1 MIWDID
7 FTKQLRHG
15 DSTFDLRVAFQSS
28 AQRLVLFGPS
38 GAGKTQTLKV
48 IAGLVRPDR
57 GHIRVAGRTLFASA
71 HGVNLSPQQ
80 RRLAYVFQDYALFPH
95 LSVRQNIA
103 FARRAGWINPPRGV
117 RHHTVDHWIETFHL
131 QSVADH
137 HPHQVS
143 GGQRQRTALA
153 RALMNEP
160 KALLLDEPFS
170 ALDKGLRQRL
180 REDLAQLQRE
190 LKIPMLMITHDDD
203 DVRLLADEVVH
214 LRAGRIVAAAE
225 AHPTEAA

>member
-1 MIWDID
+1 M
-7 FTKQLRHG
+7 QL
-15 DSTFDLRVAFQSS
+15 DLDLRKTLNSGRRTFTLQVRLQSNS
-28 AQRLVLFGPS
+28 QRIVIVGPS
-38 GAGKTQTLKV
+38 GSGKSLTLKA
-48 IAGLVRPDR
+48 IAGLLRPDA
-57 GHIRVAGRTLFASA
+57 GYIRLDGRVLFDAAAGVHLP
-71 HGVNLSPQQ
+71 PQQ
-80 RRLAYVFQDYALFPH
+80 REVAYVFQDYALFPH
-95 LSVRQNIA
+95 LTVRQNIA
-103 FARRAGWINPPRGV
+103 FSLAPGWLNPRPRHRDDTVEYWLDAFRLRA
-117 RHHTVDHWIETFHL
+117 L
-131 QSVADH
+131 ADQF
-137 HPHQVS
+137 PSELS